1 MLETI
6 VYLVWRPGTTLLHTL
21 TDEEM
26 PPPPPLRLRH
36 SKQQLLVSGDRSVSQ
51 IVVAVYYQY
60 FPLPSFRCTYCT
72 QSFDTQFKG
81 IRKTLEV

>member
-6 VYLVWRPGTTLLHTL
+6 VYLVWRHGTTLLHTL
-21 TDEEM
+21 TDEET
-26 PPPPPLRLRH
+26 PPPLRLRR

-51 IVVAVYYQY
+51 MVVAVYHQY

-72 QSFDTQFKG
+72 QSFNAQFKG